1 LVYGHYDVQ
10 PGEKVDGW
18 TTGDPFKIVTK
29 VLPVKDS
36 KNERLVARGIVD
48 NKGQN
53 FIHLFTIA
61 SLFKEGKLKYNV
73 KIMLEG
79 NEESG
84 NADLPIIL
92 KENKDKFKCNY
103 VLVSDGEIVKS
114 SPVMEGSL
122 RGGGNM
128 RVVFTTGKN
137 NLHSGLFGG
146 AVPSATNEL
155 TKVLASLKD
164 KKNLVLVKDFY
175 KNSLVPTKAM
185 LQNNKSLGS
194 SKDAIKLAGV
204 RQLLTIKNLD
214 FYTQIG
220 CLPTLEISGIKGGY
234 IGEGFANIVPA
245 SAEARINVRVTG
257 KQKSV
262 EVMKLIAAHIKK
274 NTPKFVDVKIE
285 MEGHGDA
292 IVLDNDCD
300 VAKTIKPILE
310 KAYGKKVLNKY
321 VGGSIRILGD
331 FQKVLKTKV
340 ISVSLG
346 NDDCNMHGTDE
357 NFRVD
362 LVQKGLNFAKTFWSK

>member
-1 LVYGHYDVQ
+1 MTKLDEKFLSELGEYIGFKSISTDSAYLGEIEKTVFWLKNYIESAGGKVELFQKNKTNPVVLGHFLVDNNLPTVLVYGHYDVQ

-234 IGEGFANIVPA
+234 IGETFCRMPSPA
-245 SAEARINVRVTG
+245 
-257 KQKSV
+257 
-262 EVMKLIAAHIKK
+262 L
-274 NTPKFVDVKIE
+274 
-285 MEGHGDA
+285 
-292 IVLDNDCD
+292 C
-300 VAKTIKPILE
+300 
-310 KAYGKKVLNKY
+310 
-321 VGGSIRILGD
+321 
-331 FQKVLKTKV
+331 
-340 ISVSLG
+340 
-346 NDDCNMHGTDE
+346 
-357 NFRVD
+357 
-362 LVQKGLNFAKTFWSK
+362 